1 MKINKEIFSQRL
13 KSLIEENSET
23 VYSIGSLVGL
33 SAATISRYTTGE
45 MAPKIPTIESI
56 ARYFKVN
63 PSWLMGLNVERDLP
77 TAKSEFSITPEEQEH
92 IKKYRALDEHG
103 KETVNV
109 IVDRELQRTQVI
121 ASLKKQLSEME
132 AAAEYMPVM
141 PLRVSTQKVAA
152 GHGVYLGPEDFNVI
166 KIQENELTRMANFA
180 VPVAGD
186 SMEPKFHDGD
196 ILLVGE
202 ELPEIGDIGIFT
214 MDGYGYVK
222 KRGENELI
230 SLNTQYPPIPMKDSI
245 ISNGKVI
252 GVLDSSWIVE

>member
-1 MKINKEIFSQRL
+1 MWLDNFNRLRERSGLSLDELSECSGIPKSTLSKISAGITKSPSIETI
-13 KSLIEENSET
+13 KSLVYSMGYTLADLDDSSPIADFSIEE
-23 VYSIGSLVGL
+23 
-33 SAATISRYTTGE
+33 
-45 MAPKIPTIESI
+45 
-56 ARYFKVN
+56 F
-63 PSWLMGLNVERDLP
+63 D
-77 TAKSEFSITPEEQEH
+77 H

-103 KETVNV
+103 KEIVNLV
-109 IVDRELQRTQVI
+109 VDRELQRTQVI

-132 AAAEYMPVM
+132 AAAEYMSVI

-152 GHGVYLGPEDFNVI
+152 GNGVYLGPEDFDII
-166 KIQENELTRMANFA
+166 KVQETELTRMANFA
-180 VPVAGD
+180 VPVSGD

-222 KRGENELI
+222 QRGENELI
-230 SLNTQYPPIPMKDSI
+230 SLNLQYPPIPMKDSI

>member
-1 MKINKEIFSQRL
+1 MDFLEKLNYLMKK
-13 KSLIEENSET
+13 KSLNKHK
-23 VYSIGSLVGL
+23 L
-33 SAATISRYTTGE
+33 SQISDVPYTTIDGFYKKGYE
-45 MAPKIPTIESI
+45 NTKLSTIRKLAYALDVSLDYLI
-56 ARYFKVN
+56 V
-63 PSWLMGLNVERDLP
+63 D
-77 TAKSEFSITPEEQEH
+77 SITDEDYGKTSGFTLDINEMES

-103 KETVNV
+103 KEIVNLV
-109 IVDRELQRTQVI
+109 VDRELQRTQVI

-132 AAAEYMPVM
+132 AAAEYMSVI

-152 GHGVYLGPEDFNVI
+152 GNGVYLGPEDFDII
-166 KIQENELTRMANFA
+166 KVQETELTRMANFA
-180 VPVAGD
+180 VPVSGD

-222 KRGENELI
+222 QRGENELI
-230 SLNTQYPPIPMKDSI
+230 SLNLQYPPIPMKDSI

-252 GVLDSSWIVE
+252 GVLRFMS